1 MADNTISPV
10 VPNVSGGRN
19 VSTGQKAV
27 TQTAAQS
34 GIDFKSYLGG
44 RTAVQDNSTTFLK
57 RRNSYTLNKNNTK
70 EISIK
75 TASKNSPTESE
86 VKKITDDISSQI
98 VEKVTDDLDIS
109 EDELNNAMQLLG
121 LTAMDLLNPA
131 NLSALYCEVTGNA
144 SDPQA
149 LVLNADF
156 TALFNDVSQVAS
168 EYLGHNVEYDDLVSY
183 GIFGLIDAIDKFN
196 LEKNVKFET
205 YASLRIRGA
214 ILDQIRKMDWIPRT
228 VRQRQRKIDEAIK
241 NIELRTGK
249 TANDAD
255 LAKELSI
262 SEDELCS
269 WQSQLKVTNVVSL
282 DEFDESGPEPV
293 MDAAHNL
300 HYAQPEEIV
309 TQEELKTMLVKSL
322 DNLTEK
328 ERRVIELYYYED
340 LTLKEISNILEVS
353 ESRVSQLHTKGLIK
367 MRKVM
372 GPYMNILTN
381 A

>member
-1 MADNTISPV
+1 MKAIEKEKLWEEYQKNPTPKLREQLIIEYAQLV
-10 VPNVSGGRN
+10 RLVAGR
-19 VSTGQKAV
+19 
-27 TQTAAQS
+27 
-34 GIDFKSYLGG
+34 
-44 RTAVQDNSTTFLK
+44 
-57 RRNSYTLNKNNTK
+57 
-70 EISIK
+70 
-75 TASKNSPTESE
+75 
-86 VKKITDDISSQI
+86 
-98 VEKVTDDLDIS
+98 
-109 EDELNNAMQLLG
+109 
-121 LTAMDLLNPA
+121 
-131 NLSALYCEVTGNA
+131 LSM
-144 SDPQA
+144 
-149 LVLNADF
+149 
-156 TALFNDVSQVAS
+156 
-168 EYLGHNVEYDDLVSY
+168 YLGHNVEYDDLVSY

-255 LAKELSI
+255 LAKETI
-262 SEDELCS
+262 QREFGVYDNIRDNFP
-269 WQSQLKVTNVVSL
+269 KYVVSL

-293 MDAAHNL
+293 MDAAHNS